1 MKRKFLKSA
10 FLVAAIAL
18 SGYGMGKV
26 YPSLESQS
34 QLLVSNVEALAEK
47 ENPVV
52 RYVIIEVE
60 VKVEVTE
67 TVTVTYPDG
76 TTRTTTRQKTEIHKE
91 KKCMTSETGPLTNCT
106 V

>member
-10 FLVAAIAL
+10 FFVAAIAL

-34 QLLVSNVEALAEK
+34 QLLVSNVEALSAK

-52 RYVIIEVE
+52 HYVIVEVE
-60 VKVEVTE
+60 E
-67 TVTVTYPDG
+67 TVTVTHVTTVTDSTG
-76 TTRTTTRQKTEIHKE
+76 TRTVISQTTETHK
-91 KKCMTSETGPLTNCT
+91 KKVCVTSETGPLTNCS